1 MAQNADD
8 LEAQL
13 LGQAQLAIRAMLVK
27 KKPAEE
33 MTLTDIE
40 RLVGTLGD
48 ELLAG
53 VAQALVNEAQQ
64 ATHAAVRCPD
74 CREAMRSKGMKPRHV
89 VTVRGE
95 VVIERAYYYC
105 HRCRRGF
112 FPSG

>member
-8 LEAQL
+8 LETQL
-13 LGQAQLAIRAMLVK
+13 LAQAQVAIRAMLAK
-27 KKPAEE
+27 KKPTDEI
-33 MTLTDIE
+33 TLTEIE

-53 VAQALVNEAQQ
+53 VTQTLVNDAQQ
-64 ATHAAVRCPD
+64 GQKPAVGCPE
-74 CREAMRSKGMKPRHV
+74 CEEIMTYKGMKARQV

-95 VVIERAYYYC
+95 VVVERAYYYC